1 MALDPRPVVITT
13 GTNPNPS
20 RAPEPLIAVGG
31 LPTKTEV
38 SGVSAI
44 GTADATD
51 LATAIALAN
60 ATKAKFNQ
68 LLAALKA

>member
-1 MALDPRPVVITT
+1 MALDPRPVILTI
-13 GTNPNPS
+13 GTNPNPNL
-20 RAPEPLIAVGG
+20 AAEPLVVTGG

-38 SGVSAI
+38 AGGTAI

>member
-1 MALDPRPVVITT
+1 MPEPRPVILTV
-13 GTNPNPS
+13 GVNPNPAL
-20 RAPEPLIAVGG
+20 APEPLQVVGG
-31 LPTKTEV
+31 LPTKTQV
-38 SGVSAI
+38 AGVTAI